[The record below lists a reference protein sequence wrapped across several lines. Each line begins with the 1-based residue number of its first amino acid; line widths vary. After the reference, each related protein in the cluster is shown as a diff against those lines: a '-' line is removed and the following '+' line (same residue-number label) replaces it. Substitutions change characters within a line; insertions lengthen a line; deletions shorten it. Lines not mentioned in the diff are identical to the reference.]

1 MEKTIMVELTG
12 HADQYRLDERAYE
25 RLTGFLERAAR
36 RLQDD
41 PDRAEV
47 LGDLE
52 RSVGDRLAALVGSG
66 DRLVTAA
73 DMDVILDEIG
83 AVDTGHDQEADKVG
97 MVPRKRRLH
106 RIREGQQVAGV
117 CTGLAAYAELDVD
130 WVRTVFVLGTLVTA
144 GILGLV
150 YIALAFILPV
160 GSKRE
165 A

>member
-1 MEKTIMVELTG
+1 MNKTIKISLSG
-12 HADQYRLDERAYE
+12 HTDQYQLEQDAYDRLARYLD
-25 RLTGFLERAAR
+25 RAAS

-52 RSVGDRLAALVGSG
+52 RSVGDKLAALLGSD

-73 DMDVILDEIG
+73 EIDGILEEIG
-83 AVDTGHDQEADKVG
+83 AVDTGHDPLPDQVDAR
-97 MVPRKRRLH
+97 PRGRRLQ

-117 CTGLAAYAELDVD
+117 CTGLAAYAELDVA
-130 WVRTVFVLGTLVTA
+130 WVRTGFVLGTLVTA

-150 YIALAFILPV
+150 YIALVFILPV
-160 GSKRE
+160 ASTRE